1 MTEMAADPSSVPIY
15 PAQSDMQPN
24 ARRLLV
30 FVRAA
35 GRVRALCEGE
45 TVADRETVA
54 DSQSALL
61 VRELS
66 HSRVYY
72 FPREDVRLDLLVG
85 VAQTSH
91 CPRKGD
97 ASYFAFRAADG
108 PVVAWSYEDPIEKAM
123 PLGGYV
129 AFYEDH
135 VTLDIEG

>member
-35 GRVRALCEGE
+35 GRVRALCEG
-45 TVADRETVA
+45 ETVA